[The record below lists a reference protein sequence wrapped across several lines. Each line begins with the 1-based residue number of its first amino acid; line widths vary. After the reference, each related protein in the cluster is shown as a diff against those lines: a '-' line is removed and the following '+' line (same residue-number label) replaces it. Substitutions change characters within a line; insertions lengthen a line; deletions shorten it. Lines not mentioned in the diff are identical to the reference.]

1 MKEDEFL
8 KLDNQLCFV
17 LYAASRVLTRLY
29 GPFLDRLNITYPQ
42 YLVMLVL
49 WEHET
54 LSVGDIGRL
63 LYLDSGTLTPL
74 LKRLEAVGLITRK
87 RLPEDERKVMA
98 ALTPR
103 GKAMKQ
109 KAASVPLELFCKS
122 GLTVEEFQSI
132 KNDVTK
138 LLEQTN
144 ADLHQ
149 TDRCRK
155 AK

>member
-1 MKEDEFL
+1 MNEDEFL

-17 LYAASRVLTRLY
+17 LYAASRVLTKLY
-29 GPFLDRLNITYPQ
+29 GPFLEKLNITYPQ

-74 LKRLEAVGLITRK
+74 LKRLESAGLITRK

-98 ALTPR
+98 ALTSR
-103 GKAMKQ
+103 GRAMKKQ
-109 KAASVPLELFCKS
+109 AVSVPVELFCRS

-132 KNDVTK
+132 KKDVTT
-138 LLEQTN
+138 LLERMKE
-144 ADLHQ
+144 DLH
-149 TDRCRK
+149 TTNDCK
-155 AK
+155 DPG

>member
-1 MKEDEFL
+1 MNEDEFL

-74 LKRLEAVGLITRK
+74 LKRLESAGLITRK
-87 RLPEDERKVMA
+87 RVPEDERKVMA

-103 GKAMKQ
+103 GKAMRQ

-138 LLEQTN
+138 LLQRMN

-149 TDRCRK
+149 TDHCREPG
-155 AK
+155 

>member
-1 MKEDEFL
+1 MKKDEFL

-17 LYAASRVLTRLY
+17 LYAASRVLTKLY
-29 GPFLDRLNITYPQ
+29 GPFLEKLNITYPQ

-54 LSVGDIGRL
+54 LSVGDIGRF

-74 LKRLEAVGLITRK
+74 LKRLESAGLITRK

-98 ALTPR
+98 ALTPK

-138 LLEQTN
+138 LLERMN
-144 ADLHQ
+144 EDLHK
-149 TDRCRK
+149 TDHCK
-155 AK
+155 DPG